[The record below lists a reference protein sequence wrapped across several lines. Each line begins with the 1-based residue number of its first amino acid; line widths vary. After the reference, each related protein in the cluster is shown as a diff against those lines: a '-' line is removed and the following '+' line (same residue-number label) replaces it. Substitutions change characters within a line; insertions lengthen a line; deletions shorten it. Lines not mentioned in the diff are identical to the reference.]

1 MGHTMG
7 SYAKAAV
14 VALVIV
20 FIANRTAMGLKYLGP
35 KALAPAA

>member
-7 SYAKAAV
+7 SYAKAAL
-14 VALVIV
+14 VAVIVV
-20 FIANRTAMGLKYLGP
+20 FIANRTQMGIKFLGP